1 MATINEIM
9 SDLEVINQQ
18 ISAVVVEF
26 DEWLDICK
34 EMGMTDDEILA
45 KINEHWDF
53 SSFSSLE
60 EAIEWFEDLGI

>member
-34 EMGMTDDEILA
+34 EM
-45 KINEHWDF
+45 
-53 SSFSSLE
+53 
-60 EAIEWFEDLGI
+60 

>member
-9 SDLEVINQQ
+9 SDLDVINQQ
-18 ISAVVVEF
+18 ISAVIVEF
-26 DEWLDICK
+26 NEWLDICR

-45 KINEHWDF
+45 KINEHRDF

-60 EAIEWFEDLGI
+60 EAIECFEDLGI